1 MRGAFAPLFC
11 AYYTASIMT
20 QIVIFERREP
30 MFYKDVFYKIV
41 EAMELLNKEK
51 DSKEFDK
58 LRLVAWDIF
67 DKLGNFERMEVT
79 AWLIEKGEEKKEES

>member
-30 MFYKDVFYKIV
+30 MFYKIV